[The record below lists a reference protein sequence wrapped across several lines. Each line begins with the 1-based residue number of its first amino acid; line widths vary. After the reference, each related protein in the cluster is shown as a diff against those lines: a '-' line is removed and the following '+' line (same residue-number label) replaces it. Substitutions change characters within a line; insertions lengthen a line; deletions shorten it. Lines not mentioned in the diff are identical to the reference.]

1 MAGYARKVFSGAIIG
16 KLKDLPWRILIM
28 RNAKLNFFLSLLL
41 LNTFGCAQSMN
52 DRSASGAP
60 GVQRGPDFITLA
72 RELQPTVVNVSATVS
87 ANPVMPR
94 GTQRQEG
101 SGDDSLGQFFGVP
114 PAAPPTP
121 QRQQGSGFIIGSDG
135 TILTNAHVVEG
146 ANKVIV
152 KLGDKREFEARI
164 VGKDAPTDVA
174 ILKIIVKE
182 NLPTIRLGDSD
193 NLQVG
198 EWVMAV
204 GNPFGLDSSVSSG
217 IVSGK
222 GRHIGEAYDRL
233 IQTDAPINPGSSG
246 GPLINLTGQVVG
258 INKAIVSEGG
268 GSIGISFATPINLVK
283 EILPQLQSKG
293 KVTRGWAGLAIQEMN
308 AALAETLGL
317 EKPNGAL
324 VAGIVKGGPA
334 ERSGIRLGDV
344 ITEYDGTPVTDAL
357 DLPIWIA
364 RTPIAK
370 SVALKI
376 KRDQKEVQLNITV
389 AELSE
394 LPSPQPGKEI
404 G

>member
-146 ANKVIV
+146 AKKVIV
-152 KLGDKREFEARI
+152 KLGDKREFESLARQT
-164 VGKDAPTDVA
+164 KFA
-174 ILKIIVKE
+174 K
-182 NLPTIRLGDSD
+182 NLR
-193 NLQVG
+193 
-198 EWVMAV
+198 
-204 GNPFGLDSSVSSG
+204 
-217 IVSGK
+217 
-222 GRHIGEAYDRL
+222 
-233 IQTDAPINPGSSG
+233 
-246 GPLINLTGQVVG
+246 
-258 INKAIVSEGG
+258 
-268 GSIGISFATPINLVK
+268 
-283 EILPQLQSKG
+283 
-293 KVTRGWAGLAIQEMN
+293 GLAFVCGSLLLLM
-308 AALAETLGL
+308 ARGL
-317 EKPNGAL
+317 ELREKYRRDAKPLGRSE
-324 VAGIVKGGPA
+324 PA
-334 ERSGIRLGDV
+334 S
-344 ITEYDGTPVTDAL
+344 
-357 DLPIWIA
+357 
-364 RTPIAK
+364 
-370 SVALKI
+370 
-376 KRDQKEVQLNITV
+376 NH
-389 AELSE
+389 
-394 LPSPQPGKEI
+394 
-404 G
+404 